1 MYQVRN
7 KASKSNWNEQAG
19 WYSNIFFLACAVK
32 YDFDTIY
39 FRLMVFYFSQPA
51 FTCSKLEQL
60 NTRKKMW
67 NMFNVTIKPP
77 KRRQCCRFCGFI
89 VNFEHISHLCSSSSI
104 VNFEHVIAGWVTWI
118 RLLALF
124 FALVTNMQM
133 KVALHLSV
141 IKAFWFHFVCC
152 KWLRVTSEAAI
163 RGVLRALKINS

>member
-39 FRLMVFYFSQPA
+39 FRLMVFYFSQSA

-77 KRRQCCRFCGFI
+77 KRRQCCRFGGFI

-124 FALVTNMQM
+124 FAL
-133 KVALHLSV
+133 LL
-141 IKAFWFHFVCC
+141 IC
-152 KWLRVTSEAAI
+152 KWKSLFIYQSLRRFGFILCAANDC
-163 RGVLRALKINS
+163 V